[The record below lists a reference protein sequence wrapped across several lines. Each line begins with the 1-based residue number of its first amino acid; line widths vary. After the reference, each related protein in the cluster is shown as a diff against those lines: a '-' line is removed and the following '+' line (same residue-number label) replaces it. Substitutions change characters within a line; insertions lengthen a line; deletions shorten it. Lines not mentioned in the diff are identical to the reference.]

1 MAALTHSELAVRI
14 IVEGALAAAT
24 DSVSGQ
30 LPIKPTIL
38 TDEQARDLGLPPGGL
53 VLYYALGERTGVFFD
68 SAGAR
73 MMVWFSGGD
82 AGRAP
87 QLLDQ
92 ELRGAYRDLKQVVDA
107 DHPKESS
114 MRVRA
119 YDVRF
124 GNGRMATIE
133 VTYSKPGVTPPRFS
147 AQIVNMAIKQ

>member
-1 MAALTHSELAVRI
+1 MAAMTHSELAVRI
-14 IVEGALAAAT
+14 VVEGALAAAT
-24 DSVSGQ
+24 DTLSGQ
-30 LPIKPTIL
+30 LPIKPVIL
-38 TDEQARDLGLPPGGL
+38 SDEQARDLGLPPGGL

-82 AGRAP
+82 AERAP

-92 ELRGAYRDLKQVVDA
+92 ALRGAYRDLKQVIDA

-119 YDVRF
+119 YDVKF

-133 VTYSKPGVTPPRFS
+133 VSYTRPGVNPPRFS

>member
-1 MAALTHSELAVRI
+1 MAAITHSELAVR

-24 DSVSGQ
+24 DTVSGQ

-38 TDEQARDLGLPPGGL
+38 SDEQARDLGLPAGGL
-53 VLYYALGERTGVFFD
+53 VLYYPLGERTGVFFD

-73 MMVWFSGGD
+73 MMIWFSGGD
-82 AGRAP
+82 AERAP

-92 ELRGAYRDLKQVVDA
+92 RLRGAYRDLKQVVDA
-107 DHPKESS
+107 DHPKETA

-119 YDVRF
+119 YDVML
-124 GNGRMATIE
+124 GNGRMATVE
-133 VTYSKPGVTPPRFS
+133 VTYTKPGVTPQRFS

>member
-1 MAALTHSELAVRI
+1 MAAITHSELAVRI
-14 IVEGALAAAT
+14 VVDGALAAAT
-24 DSVSGQ
+24 DTISGQ
-30 LPIKPTIL
+30 LPIKPVIL
-38 TDEQARDLGLPPGGL
+38 SDEQARDLGLPGGGL

-82 AGRAP
+82 AERAP

-92 ELRGAYRDLKQVVDA
+92 ELKRAYRDLKQVVDA
-107 DHPKESS
+107 DNPKESS

-119 YDVRF
+119 YDVML

-133 VTYSKPGVTPPRFS
+133 VSYTKPGVKPPRFS